1 MLECFDDLEH
11 TVFNVGHQSLNFTKE
26 DIVKLIENRVDFLV
40 YFAEFGKD
48 EDRRDYEVDY
58 SRIRDVGYEVS
69 IDIESGLSELI
80 TGLKLLEIRNPY
92 GNV

>member
-1 MLECFDDLEH
+1 MTGWGWAQLSGGND
-11 TVFNVGHQSLNFTKE
+11 TE
-26 DIVKLIENRVDFLV
+26 DIVKLIKDRVDFLV

-58 SRIRDVGYEVS
+58 SRIREAGFEVS
-69 IDIESGLSELI
+69 INIETGLSELI

>member
-1 MLECFDDLEH
+1 M
-11 TVFNVGHQSLNFTKE
+11 NYTKE